1 MLFIHTDDIKY
12 STVGA
17 SFTVTYSV
25 APDEIYS
32 LLILHDN
39 FAKNNGVGYPLASSD
54 IDQTDCPESCPSR
67 DICTK
72 NNTDCTWK

>member
-25 APDEIYS
+25 APEEIYS
-32 LLILHDN
+32 LLILHDR
-39 FAKNNGVGYPLASSD
+39 FAENNGKAYQISASD
-54 IDQTDCPESCPSR
+54 TEPQTER
-67 DICTK
+67 EGE
-72 NNTDCTWK
+72 